1 MPEVSVNVIYHAPAD
16 PAAFE
21 AYYDSIHMPIAARI
35 PGVERI
41 VLLKGLPGPDG
52 SPAPYYRMAQLF
64 FADAAAM
71 AEAMASPEAQAAT
84 ADIANFATGGASVL
98 VAEVV

>member
-1 MPEVSVNVIYHAPAD
+1 
-16 PAAFE
+16 
-21 AYYDSIHMPIAARI
+21 
-35 PGVERI
+35 
-41 VLLKGLPGPDG
+41 
-52 SPAPYYRMAQLF
+52 QLF